1 MTHLSSIDDMGWI
14 RKIEVAVSR
23 SFCDK
28 SDTTL
33 QSQTSKA
40 TLFLEVSFFNPQKQT
55 NQTPNLRR
63 EPTGRL
69 GNVVHSPWEKEP

>member
-1 MTHLSSIDDMGWI
+1 MIWGEYEKLRWQFH
-14 RKIEVAVSR
+14 AVFVTKVIQR
-23 SFCDK
+23 YNP
-28 SDTTL
+28 
-33 QSQTSKA
+33 QTSKA